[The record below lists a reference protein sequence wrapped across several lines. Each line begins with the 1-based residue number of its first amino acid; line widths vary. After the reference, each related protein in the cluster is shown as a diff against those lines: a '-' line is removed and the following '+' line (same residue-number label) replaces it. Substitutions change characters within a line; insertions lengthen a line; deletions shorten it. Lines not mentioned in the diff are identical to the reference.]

1 MIDNEDQLI
10 TQAILDQA
18 ASPAE
23 AKKQIVEA
31 IRFVESLGSFDLTT
45 LYSVD
50 RFRYDIKLRLSK
62 GNAGARR

>member
-23 AKKQIVEA
+23 AKKQIAEA
-31 IRFVESLGSFDLTT
+31 IRFVESLGSFDLST
-45 LYSVD
+45 LYEAD
-50 RFRYDIKLRLSK
+50 RFRYDIKLRLRK
-62 GNAGARR
+62 DDARARR